1 MKRTAEVV
9 VVGAGIIGS
18 SIAYQ
23 LARRG
28 VDRVVALDKGRGP
41 AEGSTG
47 ASSSICRCRYTYPEV
62 VRLAFHGVEAYGNWS
77 EFTGL
82 AQPRSGL
89 HRVGVLWMMG
99 QSREEVEVDAAKL
112 RSHGAKAEAIGPH
125 RLVEMFPALS
135 TCGEPFDLTGEVDHV
150 CRPGEAFLL
159 ETEGGYADPVG
170 ANQDLIEATRKRG
183 GSLEFGA
190 RVIGVLRQGDRVIG
204 VRLAG
209 GDELH
214 AGLVINAAGPWCN
227 QLNEMAGVEL
237 RWTLTPTRIQTVY
250 RSWPSDLGPLPVAAD
265 GSTGIYFRPEAGGQ
279 QVLVG
284 SVLAEDEE
292 EIVADPDHFKRV
304 PDPDFTAM
312 KLAAFH
318 HRVPVLEARG
328 VVSGI
333 AGLYTINREDVHP
346 VVGPTGVEGFWVANG
361 FSGHGFKLAPAIG
374 SMLAQAVTG
383 TTIEFDTDVPLAFLG
398 VDRDP
403 IDVAVK
409 NVLA

>member
-1 MKRTAEVV
+1 MTAGGDVV

-28 VDRVVALDKGRGP
+28 VGVVALDKANGP

-47 ASSSICRCRYTYPEV
+47 ASSSICRAKYTSPQV
-62 VRLAFHGVEAYGNWS
+62 VRLASHGLAAFGAWS

-82 AQPRSGL
+82 AGPRSGL
-89 HRVGVLWMMG
+89 QNVGVLWIMG
-99 QSREEVEVDAAKL
+99 SDRVSVETDVSRMAAQGVAVE
-112 RSHGAKAEAIGPH
+112 GIGPEQVID
-125 RLVEMFPALS
+125 RWPALS
-135 TCGEPFDLTGEVDHV
+135 TCSARFDLTGEVEHA
-150 CRPGEAFLL
+150 CTPGEAFLF
-159 ETEGGYADPVG
+159 ESGGGYADPVG
-170 ANQDLIEATRKRG
+170 ANQDLIDATRARG
-183 GSLEFGA
+183 GQVRFKSRVGGLVTKQGKVAGVELADGE
-190 RVIGVLRQGDRVIG
+190 VIGAD
-204 VRLAG
+204 
-209 GDELH
+209 
-214 AGLVINAAGPWCN
+214 LVINAAGPWCN
-227 QLNEMAGVEL
+227 RLNELAGVDL

-250 RSWPSDLGPLPVAAD
+250 RPWPTDLGSLPVGID
-265 GSTGIYFRPEAGGQ
+265 GPTGTYFRPESAGQ

-284 SVLAEDEE
+284 GVMPEDEE
-292 EIVADPDHFKRV
+292 EVVDDPDSFKMV
-304 PDPDFTAM
+304 PDADFTQM

-318 HRVPVLEARG
+318 HRVPGLEARG
-328 VVSGI
+328 SVSGV

-346 VVGPTGVEGFWVANG
+346 VVGPTGVNGFWVANG

-374 SMLAQAVTG
+374 SMVAQAVTG
-383 TTIEFDTDVPLAFLG
+383 SSTGFDTDVPLDLFS